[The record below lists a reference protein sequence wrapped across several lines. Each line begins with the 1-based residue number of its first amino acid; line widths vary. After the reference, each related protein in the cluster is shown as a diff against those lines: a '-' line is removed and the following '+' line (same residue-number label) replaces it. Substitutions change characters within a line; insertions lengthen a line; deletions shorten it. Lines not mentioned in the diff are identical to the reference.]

1 MPFFLSSSKLGTH
14 RRPALNMAKS
24 KDLTFP
30 LLILFMVLVTG
41 TVGYWII
48 EDWSLLES
56 LYMTVITLSTI
67 GFREVHN
74 PTPAGMVFTMFLV
87 FFGVGSMAYAL
98 KTATQILLE
107 VEFRNVLGRRKVKKT
122 IGGLKGHYII
132 CGYGRMGKIVAR
144 EFLAEGVPFVIVE
157 KDPEVIA
164 EVTDPNILFL
174 HADSTQDAAL
184 EEASISSAKGLISVL
199 QSDADNLLV
208 VLSARSMNPSLRIVA
223 RAGAD
228 GVEAKLKRAGATKVV
243 SPYHMGGI
251 RIAQAVLKPAVTDF
265 LEFTFQDKTVD
276 LELEQLVIGNTS
288 TFVGKTLTES
298 NIRQDYGVIL
308 VAIKRSDGKMLYN
321 PTRDTT
327 IEAGDT
333 FVVLG
338 ERTKLEE
345 LESISGVDAETVN

>member
-1 MPFFLSSSKLGTH
+1 
-14 RRPALNMAKS
+14 
-24 KDLTFP
+24 
-30 LLILFMVLVTG
+30 MVLVTG
-41 TVGYWII
+41 TLGYRAI
-48 EDWSLLES
+48 EDWTLIES

-74 PTPAGMVFTMFLV
+74 LSTAGMVFTMFLV
-87 FFGVGSMAYAL
+87 FFGVGAMAYTIR
-98 KTATQILLE
+98 TATQIMLE
-107 VEFRNVLGRRKVKKT
+107 GEFRNVLGRRKVKKT
-122 IGGLKGHYII
+122 IRGMKGHYII

-157 KDPEVIA
+157 RDPDVVA
-164 EVTDPNILFL
+164 EVTDPRILFL
-174 HADSTQDAAL
+174 QGDSTLDSIL
-184 EEASISSAKGLISVL
+184 EDASISTAKGLISVL

-208 VLSARSMNPSLRIVA
+208 VLSARSMNPNLRIVA

-228 GVEAKLKRAGATKVV
+228 GVEAKLKRAGANKVV

-276 LELEQLVIGNTS
+276 LELEQLVIGDCS
-288 TFVGKTLTES
+288 PFVGKSLTES
-298 NIRQDYGVIL
+298 NIRKDYGVIL
-308 VAIKRSDGKMLYN
+308 VAIKRRDGKMLYN
-321 PTRDTT
+321 PTRDAT

-338 ERTKLEE
+338 ERTKLAE
-345 LESISGVDAETVN
+345 LESVAGVDVHGSADGTCVVNP